1 MNITMSFIR
10 KIKIGKRT
18 YLAEVKSVRE
28 NGRVRQKFI
37 RYIGTEIDGKPER
50 RVLTKNIAVK
60 DIKRSLDILCI
71 DSIAKELGITSIKS
85 KHFLA
90 LVYSQLLEKRSISK
104 LENWLRF
111 TEIPSVLGIKDVS
124 TKELYESLTDI
135 EDEEFERIGSNMHDI
150 FTKHDDS
157 IDVAVI
163 DVTDTYFEGDSEE
176 IQRRKG
182 KDGKVKKLLQVGLAV
197 SFKKSFPLFHKKY
210 QGNLSNI
217 QIYKDMA
224 LELKERGMNSVI
236 IDRGMMSPE
245 NLQMTL
251 ALQLKV
257 IAGLKKTPAITSQFL
272 SKINRDEIYSLKNM
286 VKLKNTE
293 VFINTFDYSDGKLI
307 AVYNPSLEVMK
318 KQLIFNRDTDVT
330 DQFIGYS
337 LIYHNTDDL
346 SSEIVK
352 KYYDKEIIE
361 RAFKQIKG
369 ILNLRPIRVWL
380 KDHVEAHIKICYLA
394 YAILSFMNYKLRK
407 MNISSVDALNSLK
420 QGYKV
425 RLRSDRDNFE
435 WDLYVPLEPKQKKI
449 LQALNVVYKN

>member
-1 MNITMSFIR
+1 L
-10 KIKIGKRT
+10 GK
-18 YLAEVKSVRE
+18 
-28 NGRVRQKFI
+28 
-37 RYIGTEIDGKPER
+37 EIDGKAVK
-50 RVLTKNIAVK
+50 RVLTKDIIVK
-60 DIKRSLDILCI
+60 NVKRSLDVICV
-71 DSIAKELGITSIKS
+71 DSIAKELGITSIKN
-85 KHFLA
+85 KNFLA
-90 LVYSQLLEKRSISK
+90 LIYSQMLEKRSISK
-104 LENWLRF
+104 LEDWFRF
-111 TEIPSVLGIKDVS
+111 TEIPDVLGIEDVS

-135 EDEEFERIGSNMHDI
+135 DDEEFGIIDSNMHDI

-182 KDGKVKKLLQVGLAV
+182 KDSKVKKLLQIGLAV
-197 SFKKSFPLFHKKY
+197 SFKKGFPLFHKRY

-217 QIYKDMA
+217 QIYKDMT
-224 LELKERGMNSVI
+224 LELKNKGMNSVI

-245 NLQMTL
+245 NLKMTL

-257 IAGLKKTPAITSQFL
+257 IAGLKKTSTIASEFL

-286 VKLKNTE
+286 VKLKNTD

-318 KQLIFNRDTDVT
+318 KQLNFNRNTDVT
-330 DQFIGYS
+330 DPFIGYS
-337 LIYHNTDDL
+337 LIYHNTTDL

-352 KYYDKEIIE
+352 KYYDKEIVE

-394 YAILSFMNYKLRK
+394 YAILSFMNYRLRK
-407 MNISSVDALNSLK
+407 INISSVDALNSLK
-420 QGYKV
+420 HGYKV
-425 RLRSDRDNFE
+425 NLKSEKDNFE
-435 WDLYVPLEPKQKKI
+435 WSLYVPLEPKQKKM
-449 LQALNVVYKN
+449 LQALGVVYKN